1 MKNKFVNL
9 SILMACLFSACFFNI
24 QSAQA
29 HGGRGLAITGVA
41 LGGSALALAG
51 YNTYQIRRNNNY
63 YRPPVDRYRRP
74 APRHYRESYYCP
86 QYQRNNYAYS
96 NYYY

>member
-9 SILMACLFSACFFNI
+9 SILIACLFSACFFNI

-29 HGGRGLAITGVA
+29 HVGR
-41 LGGSALALAG
+41 G

-63 YRPPVDRYRRP
+63 YRPPVARYRRP
-74 APRHYRESYYCP
+74 ARRYYNENYYCP
-86 QYQRNNYAYS
+86 QYRRNNYAHAHS